1 MTETNTVLDALAAD
15 FPKSEVRQRDGGRGV
30 KLDYIDIVSTINR
43 LCSVLGASWD
53 WRVLDAKVEVVEN
66 DGPKYLAYERGEL
79 VVTLDDGKTVITRG
93 GSGADVDARDPD
105 KAIKTADAEALKKA
119 GHKFQIALYLWDEE
133 KRDEIANYR
142 RLAKGASLGALKKA
156 ALEKSGAQT
165 AEELLASVNYVLT
178 PQPSEK
184 DEYSEADLQK
194 PEVLL
199 EYLAA

>member
-1 MTETNTVLDALAAD
+1 MGTLESSSQLEALAAD
-15 FPKSEVRQRDGGRGV
+15 FPKSEVKQRIGGGNV

-43 LCSVLGASWD
+43 LCSVLGADWD

-79 VVTLDDGKTVITRG
+79 VVRLEDGTTITRG
-93 GSGADVDARDPD
+93 GSGADVDSRDPD

-119 GHKFQIALYLWDEE
+119 GHKFQIALYLWDEG
-133 KRDEIANYR
+133 KRDEIAEFR
-142 RLAKGASLGALKKA
+142 KLSKASLPQLKKA
-156 ALEKSGAQT
+156 ALEKAGASS
-165 AEELLASVNYVLT
+165 ADELLEVLGSNDFT
-178 PQPSEK
+178 V
-184 DEYSEADLQK
+184 DDLQN

>member
-1 MTETNTVLDALAAD
+1 LPEATTVLDALAAD
-15 FPKSEVRQRDGGRGV
+15 FPKSEVKQRDGGRGV

-53 WRVLDAKVEVVEN
+53 WRVLDAKVEVVDS

-79 VVTLDDGKTVITRG
+79 VVTLEDGTTITRG

-133 KRDEIANYR
+133 KRDEIAQYR
-142 RLAKGASLGALKKA
+142 QLAKGASLGSLKKA
-156 ALEKSGAQT
+156 ALEKAGASSGDD
-165 AEELLASVNYVLT
+165 LLDALKVWQGHDNLS
-178 PQPSEK
+178 QE
-184 DEYSEADLQK
+184 DLQDS
-194 PEVLL
+194 ELLL
-199 EYLAA
+199 EYLAT

>member
-1 MTETNTVLDALAAD
+1 MRTSETSSVLEALAAD

-30 KLDYIDIVSTINR
+30 KLDYIDIVQTITR
-43 LCSVLGASWD
+43 LCDVLGASWD

-79 VVTLDDGKTVITRG
+79 VVSLEDGTTITRG
-93 GSGADVDARDPD
+93 GSGADVDSRDPD

-119 GHKFQIALYLWDEE
+119 GHKFQIALYLWDEG
-133 KRDEIANYR
+133 KRDEIAAYR
-142 RLAKGASLGALKKA
+142 AATKASLPRLKQLALGKAGATSA
-156 ALEKSGAQT
+156 D
-165 AEELLASVNYVLT
+165 ELLKAVAAAAPAGTVVS
-178 PQPSEK
+178 S
-184 DEYSEADLQK
+184 DDLQK